1 MTARLVVLASGSGTL
16 FQALLDAPQRG
27 ADFEVAAL
35 ITDQPAAKAVE
46 RAALAGLAIAVI
58 SLSDYEDRAA
68 WNRALADAID
78 YYAPDLVV
86 SAGFMRVIGE
96 PGVSR
101 FQGRLINTHPA
112 LLPAFPGAHAIRDAL
127 AAGVSETG
135 ATVHYIDSGVDTG
148 EVIAQAAVPV
158 LPGDDEATLH
168 ERVKVVE
175 RRLLLETVLKMIAAI
190 NREGSAHE

>member
-1 MTARLVVLASGSGTL
+1 M
-16 FQALLDAPQRG
+16 
-27 ADFEVAAL
+27 AAL

-68 WNRALADAID
+68 WNQALADAID

-148 EVIAQAAVPV
+148 DVIAQTAVPV
-158 LPGDDEATLH
+158 LPSDDEATLH

-175 RRLLLETVLKMIAAI
+175 RRLLLETVLKLSEAI